1 MKEYRR
7 LCHALCGERKR
18 VISDALKNWKKERHA
33 VFRSSFHAARKSI
46 VTVQKEESLRNINR
60 VWDLYNQVT
69 DVLELKAQQSDGK
82 SLRSHPELLAARKEI
97 SDTLFRKESEEWW
110 LQLNDPER
118 GDKSFRYAYALNRIV
133 SDDSYMK
140 KYGNTKFW
148 SDVKDYVS
156 IRNAVVDV
164 YQGLPMNDPRK
175 SKIKKAYNATLDTFT
190 PTWHPRLQDIIKRFF
205 EEDTMKNATQEG
217 SE

>member
-1 MKEYRR
+1 LAASSPLKYKV
-7 LCHALCGERKR
+7 A
-18 VISDALKNWKKERHA
+18 ISVK
-33 VFRSSFHAARKSI
+33 
-46 VTVQKEESLRNINR
+46 KEESLRNINR
-60 VWDLYNQVT
+60 VWDLYNQLT
-69 DVLELKAQQSDGK
+69 DALELKAQQSDGK

-110 LQLNDPER
+110 LELNDPNR

-133 SDDSYMK
+133 SDEAYMN

-156 IRNAVVDV
+156 IRNAIVNV
-164 YQGLPMNDPRK
+164 YQELPTNDPRK

-205 EEDTMKNATQEG
+205 EEDTMKKATQEG